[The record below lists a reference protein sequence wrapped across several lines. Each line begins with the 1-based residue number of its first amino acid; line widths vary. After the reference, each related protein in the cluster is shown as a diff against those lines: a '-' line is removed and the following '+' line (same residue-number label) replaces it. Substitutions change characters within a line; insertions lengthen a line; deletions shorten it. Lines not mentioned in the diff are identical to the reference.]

1 MILFS
6 LALCL
11 LIVPNP
17 TTSNP
22 RNLDDAQLEMYRETL
37 SNFGVSHD
45 ASGANEF
52 LNSLFPNASNRS
64 EIEELI
70 NGLASPT
77 YLQREAAEKKLI
89 ARGPEALD
97 QLQAAARQGDTETR
111 SRSKRCLLAIELI
124 HDQLVF
130 AAIQVIRLDPDEN
143 PSRLERLE
151 TLVRLLRKF
160 KQHKRHLL
168 EAPKALVDAT
178 CREQVRDL
186 LGDEDE
192 DVRLAAII
200 ALPKCHSDGQLSKFV
215 ELIDDKN
222 PRVALAAIE
231 TIGYL
236 VPQKSSARLIENLSH
251 REEETRRTSATV
263 LRTISGKYFQFRADA
278 SHSNRRRAI
287 NHWKSWISKNV
298 LTAEHFVRLKMAE
311 TAPPSGFLVSVS
323 NSRVH
328 HFDLNGNELWNH
340 RVALY
345 DSQYINENE
354 IIVAERNRDLVRII
368 NREGETL
375 LRIENV
381 ESPSDVE
388 MLPNGNVL
396 VLSGTGKL
404 YEFSKNGK
412 LIKTYKDLDNPFDAD
427 RLPDGDTIVAD
438 SGNNRLVIYDPQGQ
452 KRWEK
457 TELQF
462 PNNVHRL
469 PDGRIVYT
477 TYTSGDVVMLDSQ
490 GTELWRRNLPNSTLY
505 SVYATANEVYVA
517 DGSNSKI
524 WILGPDGSPNREIL
538 IPVRFCDVDFITK
551 Q

>member
-1 MILFS
+1 MILYS
-6 LALCL
+6 LALCIA
-11 LIVPNP
+11 LIPP
-17 TTSNP
+17 TSGSN
-22 RNLDDAQLEMYRETL
+22 RQQADQERLRIYRETL
-37 SNFGVSHD
+37 QNFGVAHD
-45 ASGANEF
+45 AQGAHEF
-52 LNSLFPNASNRS
+52 LNSLFPKDDSRS
-64 EIEELI
+64 EIDELI
-70 NGLASPT
+70 KGFASPT
-77 YLQREAAEKKLI
+77 YLQRETAEKKLI

-97 QLQAAARQGDTETR
+97 QLQVAAKEGDTETR
-111 SRSKRCLLAIELI
+111 SRSKRCLMAIELI

-130 AAIQVIRLDPDEN
+130 AAIQVVRLDPEEQ
-143 PSRLERLE
+143 PSRLARLD

-160 KQHKRHLL
+160 KQHKRLLL
-168 EAPKALVDAT
+168 EAPQGLVDAS
-178 CREQVRDL
+178 CQKKIQEL
-186 LGDEDE
+186 LNDQDE
-192 DVRLAAII
+192 DVRIAAVF
-200 ALPKCHSDGQLSKFV
+200 ALPHCHTDSELSQFV
-215 ELIDDKN
+215 GLIEDEN
-222 PRVALAAIE
+222 PRIALAAIE

-236 VPQKSSARLIENLSH
+236 APLESSERLIENLSH
-251 REEETRRTSATV
+251 LDEQTRRTSATL

-287 NHWKSWISKNV
+287 KKWKSWVSNHA
-298 LTAEHFVRLKMAE
+298 LGAEHFKRLEMAE
-311 TAPPSGFLVSVS
+311 SAPPTGFLVSVS
-323 NSRVH
+323 NSQVH
-328 HFDLNGNELWNH
+328 QFDLNGNELWNH

-345 DSQYINENE
+345 DAQYINENE

-368 NREGETL
+368 NRAGETQ

-404 YEFSKNGK
+404 YEFSNGK
-412 LIKTYKDLDNPFDAD
+412 LIKTYTGLDNPFDAD

-452 KRWEK
+452 KTWEK
-457 TELQF
+457 TQLQF

-490 GTELWRRNLPNSTLY
+490 GSELWRRNLPGATLY

-524 WILGPDGSPNREIL
+524 WILGPDGSPNREIK
-538 IPVRFCDVDFITK
+538 IPVRFCDVDFITR
-551 Q
+551 